1 MKIRPGIGL
10 TVTLCTQIA
19 AFRVV
24 LLDWPSPASLA
35 ALLLLLFVFTPLMF
49 AFCLDLVREFKARAP
64 SASSVFGRIIF
75 SLPLLVL
82 ALLSLLIGGA
92 FTLAFG
98 SMLFSEKAV
107 PILLSLPEVLAI
119 LALFFLF
126 GFGLLRVLVSRKH
139 DKPLRE
145 LE

>member
-1 MKIRPGIGL
+1 M
-10 TVTLCTQIA
+10 TLCGQIA

-24 LLDWPSPASLA
+24 LLDWPRPASLA

-49 AFCLDLVREFKARAP
+49 AFCLDLVREFKARAT
-64 SASSVFGRIIF
+64 SASSVLGRIIF

-82 ALLSLLIGGA
+82 ALLSLLIGAA
-92 FTLAFG
+92 FTLAFA
-98 SMLFSEKAV
+98 SMLLSEKAV

-126 GFGLLRVLVSRKH
+126 GFGLLRVLFSRKH